1 MRGGGAARMLRLSC
15 VGMRAVHLH
24 ALTAQV
30 FLTMILTMAS
40 PGHKVQL
47 GRCQLDSKVWDGV
60 RHAATQGN
68 GWFKRAR
75 QSLTESVDHHVVLIA
90 PRLKCNRAATQQTG
104 GKRANTPSAK
114 YKRSGT
120 YGFTALYCTRKSS
133 KEKPCV

>member
-1 MRGGGAARMLRLSC
+1 MLRLSC

-90 PRLKCNRAATQQTG
+90 PRLKLQQG
-104 GKRANTPSAK
+104 GNTTDRGENAPTRLCK
-114 YKRSGT
+114 LQTFG
-120 YGFTALYCTRKSS
+120 YGFTAVILYT
-133 KEKPCV
+133 